1 MKGITLTGIAL
12 IFFLLLQT
20 TVLSTVHPHPDGAL
34 IITLSLAMLKGPE
47 YGASAG
53 FLGGLIEDG
62 LSGISLGGFCLI
74 DLLIGWIIGYTAE
87 KMNSKNFF
95 VLIFGTAIGGALQY
109 FLLNVY
115 FYLFAGLKWNFH
127 FFYFW
132 KWLLLQSFLAIL
144 MVVIL
149 RPFFLEETI
158 VLLSTSSFSG
168 MKRQGRE

>member
-1 MKGITLTGIAL
+1 MKGMALTGIAL
-12 IFFLLLQT
+12 VFFLLLQT

-74 DLLIGWIIGYTAE
+74 DLLIGWIIGYTAK
-87 KMNSKNFF
+87 KMNSRNFF
-95 VLIFGTAIGGALQY
+95 VLICGTAVGGTLQY
-109 FLLNVY
+109 FFLNLY

-127 FFYFW
+127 FLLFS

-158 VLLSTSSFSG
+158 LLPPASSFSG
-168 MKRQGRE
+168 MKRQSKD